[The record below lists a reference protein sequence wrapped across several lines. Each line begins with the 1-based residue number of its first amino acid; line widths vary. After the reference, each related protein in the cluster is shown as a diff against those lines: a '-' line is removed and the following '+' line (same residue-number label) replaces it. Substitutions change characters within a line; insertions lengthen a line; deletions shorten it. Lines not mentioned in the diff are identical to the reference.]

1 MHQIKAVRCLT
12 SYNYFGL
19 EISLSQPSDSLGKLS
34 EVPGRVWSSA
44 FMYLECSSRPKDTAC
59 SFVNDESYLGE
70 SALICQIPSMNQH
83 VPLGKLQFMIM
94 GIRNADKS
102 RPPNPGRLG
111 SLIM

>member
-1 MHQIKAVRCLT
+1 MEIRSILLVELGIQAYVMIS

-19 EISLSQPSDSLGKLS
+19 EISLFQPSDSLGK
-34 EVPGRVWSSA
+34 
-44 FMYLECSSRPKDTAC
+44 
-59 SFVNDESYLGE
+59 LGE